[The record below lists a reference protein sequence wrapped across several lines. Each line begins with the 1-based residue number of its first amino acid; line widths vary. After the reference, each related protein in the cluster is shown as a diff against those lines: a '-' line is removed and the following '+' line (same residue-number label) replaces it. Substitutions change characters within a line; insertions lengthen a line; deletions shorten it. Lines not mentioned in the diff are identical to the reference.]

1 MIRTQ
6 IYLSETE
13 KTGLSRAAAKT
24 GLSQSDLIRRAI
36 DVFINGEQDEDR
48 SRVIRDVAGVWTG
61 RDDLPDVNELRAGW
75 NNR

>member
-6 IYLSETE
+6 IYLSEAE
-13 KTGLSRAAAKT
+13 KTGLSRVAAQT

-36 DVFINGEQDEDR
+36 DVFIDGEQDEDR
-48 SRVIRDVAGVWTG
+48 SRVIQDIAGVWAE
-61 RDDLPDVNELRAGW
+61 RNDIPDVNELRAGW